1 VSSVYNTN
9 DLFSKTNEVFLKDNY
24 ISSAVQKTEDRGH
37 LFCMPNICTTDAKK
51 AGAISATGGGQMDRV
66 DGRDFWRNLDC

>member
-1 VSSVYNTN
+1 
-9 DLFSKTNEVFLKDNY
+9 
-24 ISSAVQKTEDRGH
+24 
-37 LFCMPNICTTDAKK
+37 MPNICTTDAKK